1 MHLVRDLRYAFRG
14 LARSPLFTSV
24 ALLSIAL
31 GIGAN
36 TAIFTLVDEVLLR
49 QLPVKNPDQL
59 VLFNG
64 ARNHYGSNSGGNMLS
79 FPMYEDFRDD
89 FVGPFDS
96 PTAALAQGR
105 PLDSTPTGLAQ
116 GGRAS
121 GSKLPRVSLPVANG
135 APAQEVFSGMFARRP
150 IAMNVGVE
158 GQTERVP
165 GELVSG
171 TYFQVLGV
179 GAAVGRV
186 ITPEDD
192 KRGDGPVA
200 VLSYDYWRTRFGG
213 DPKVVGQT
221 IAVNNNKLTIIGVS
235 QAGFDG
241 VDIGYVPGI
250 RVPILMKAQM
260 TPNWDDVDNR
270 RSRWV
275 NVFGRLRPGV
285 TRDQAKT
292 ALQPYFHAILE
303 QEVLDAAFSGTTTY
317 TREQFLTGQVDLL
330 DAAQGR
336 SPIRQ
341 QLSQPL
347 WLLLG
352 IVGGV
357 LLIACANV
365 ASLLIARATSRQK
378 EIAVRLALGASRG
391 RIVGQLLVESVLLAG
406 IGGILGLVIAAWTT
420 KFLLGFLPVSDTPHV
435 ISGAIDNR
443 VLMFNFALSLATGLV
458 FGLVPALRSTRPS
471 LAPTLKDTVGA
482 VVGGSGGVRLRKG
495 LVIAQV
501 TVSVLLLIS
510 AGLFIRSL
518 QNLRTLDLG
527 LKTEKLIAFN
537 LAPTLSGYTPLRA
550 KQFDKQVLDRV
561 SATPGVAGMA
571 FAQMGLLEG
580 NEWDSSMSV
589 EGYEAKPG
597 ESMNPFCNAVSPGYF
612 KTLSIPL
619 IAGRDFDDRDAR
631 FEAADPKAQIPS
643 YKVAIVNDSFAKHY
657 FGDRSPVGRHIGF
670 GSNPGTKT
678 PIEIVGV
685 VKDSKYT
692 GVRDEIP
699 RQVFFAYMENDGGGS
714 AVMYVRTTNQPDA
727 AFATVRQVVRQLDTN
742 IPIYNMRTMD
752 HQMDQSLLNDRLIA
766 TLSTAF
772 GVLATVLAVIGLYGV
787 MAYTVARRTR
797 EIGVRMALGAVP
809 GDVIWLVM
817 REVLVLVGSG
827 IGLGLIASWGLS
839 RFVSSQLYGVSG
851 SDPMTMA
858 AASLLLALVAA
869 LAGYIP
875 ARRATR
881 VNPVLA
887 LRYE

>member
-1 MHLVRDLRYAFRG
+1 MKHLGRDLQYACRG
-14 LARSPLFTSV
+14 LVRSPLFTSV

-49 QLPVKNPDQL
+49 RLPVKQPEQL

-89 FVGPFDS
+89 FVDRGPA
-96 PTAALAQGR
+96 PALPR
-105 PLDSTPTGLAQ
+105 IGLAVTNSA
-116 GGRAS
+116 R
-121 GSKLPRVSLPVANG
+121 PTPI
-135 APAQEVFSGMFARRP
+135 FSGLFARRA

-179 GAAVGRV
+179 GAAMGRV
-186 ITPEDD
+186 ITPDD
-192 KRGDGPVA
+192 DRERGGSPVA
-200 VLSYDYWRTRFGG
+200 VLSYDYWRTRFGA
-213 DPKVVGQT
+213 DPRIVGQPIT
-221 IAVNNNKLTIIGVS
+221 INSQTLTIIGVS

-241 VDIGYVPGI
+241 VDIGYVPSV
-250 RVPILMKAQM
+250 RVPVLMKAQM

-275 NVFGRLRPGV
+275 NVFGRLKPGV
-285 TRDQAKT
+285 TIEQAKAT
-292 ALQPYFHAILE
+292 LQPYFHGILE
-303 QEVLDAAFSGTTTY
+303 QEILQPPFSKTSAY
-317 TREQFLTGQVDLL
+317 TREQFLKGQVDLL
-330 DAAQGR
+330 PAAQGR

-391 RIVGQLLVESVLLAG
+391 RIVGQLLVESVVLAG
-406 IGGILGLVIAAWTT
+406 LGGLLGLVIASWTT
-420 KFLLGFLPVSDTPHV
+420 RFLLGFLPTSDTPHV
-435 ISGAIDNR
+435 ITGSIDWR
-443 VLMFNFALSLATGLV
+443 VLVFNFALSLVTGLV
-458 FGLVPALRSTRPS
+458 FGLVPALRSTKPN
-471 LAPTLKDTVGA
+471 LAPTLKDQVGA
-482 VVGGSGGVRLRKG
+482 VVGGTGGVRLRKG
-495 LVIAQV
+495 LVVAQV
-501 TVSVLLLIS
+501 TVSVLLLVS

-518 QNLRTLDLG
+518 RNLRLLDLG
-527 LKTEKLIAFN
+527 LKTDNLIAFN
-537 LAPTLSGYTPLRA
+537 VAPTLSGYTPLRA
-550 KQFDKQVLDRV
+550 KQFDKQLLDRV
-561 SATPGVAGMA
+561 SALPGVTGMA
-571 FAQMGLLEG
+571 FAQVGLLEG

-597 ESMNPFCNAVSPGYF
+597 ENMNPFCNAVSPGYF
-612 KTLSIPL
+612 KTMGIPL
-619 IAGRDFDDRDAR
+619 VTGRDFDDRDVR
-631 FEAADPKAQIPS
+631 YEVADPKAELPM
-643 YKVAIVNDSFAKHY
+643 YKVAIVNESYAKHY
-657 FGDRSPVGRHIGF
+657 FGDRNPVGRHIGF
-670 GSNPGTKT
+670 GMNPGTKT
-678 PIEIVGV
+678 PIEIIGI
-685 VKDSKYT
+685 VKDAKYT

-699 RQVFFAYMENDGGGS
+699 RQVFFAYMENDFAGG
-714 AVMYVRTTNQPDA
+714 AVMYVRTTSQPDS
-727 AFATVRQVVRQLDTN
+727 AFGSIRQVARQLDAN
-742 IPIYNMRTMD
+742 IPIYNLRTLD
-752 HQMDQSLLNDRLIA
+752 HQIDQSLLNDRLIA

-772 GVLATVLAVIGLYGV
+772 GVLATLLAVIGLYGV

-797 EIGVRMALGAVP
+797 EIGVRMALGAVQA
-809 GDVIWLVM
+809 DVVWLVM
-817 REVLVLVGSG
+817 REVLTLVGTG
-827 IGLGLIASWGLS
+827 LALGLVAAWGLS
-839 RFVSSQLYGVSG
+839 RVVSSQLYGVAAT
-851 SDPMTMA
+851 DPLTIASA
-858 AASLLLALVAA
+858 AGVLAAVAL
-869 LAGYIP
+869 LAGYVP

-881 VNPVLA
+881 INPVLA